1 MITPGYQC
9 DQRQNDDIGHGHGHG
24 FDRINISYIT
34 IYQYFDNEGDG
45 GQLC

>member
-1 MITPGYQC
+1 MVKESSDDCCC
-9 DQRQNDDIGHGHGHG
+9 DIAHGHGHG

>member
-1 MITPGYQC
+1 MVKESSDDC
-9 DQRQNDDIGHGHGHG
+9 CCDIGHGHGHG